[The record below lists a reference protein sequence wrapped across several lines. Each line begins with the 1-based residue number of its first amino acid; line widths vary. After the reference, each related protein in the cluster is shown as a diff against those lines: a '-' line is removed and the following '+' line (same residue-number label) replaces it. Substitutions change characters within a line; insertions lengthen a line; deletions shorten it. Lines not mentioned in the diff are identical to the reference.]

1 MSNNNFKFKHFLN
14 GIWTLSMFDD
24 LNVAYRSLKSVS
36 SIYGYLFAIAIIL
49 ITYFISSQYHYTNTS
64 EQIVIY
70 SFIALTTINI
80 SSLIYGVYSAML
92 LIPPTITWLSKISV
106 MGILLCLF
114 IFCSYTLDKYTKN
127 YKASFKFSI
136 LDSFVIG
143 LTGISII
150 EDIYFLA
157 LNTHILLITL
167 SLPLHLTTTI
177 FTIISTLFIG
187 GTIFHL
193 ACNTTTYEAFDNRDF
208 ATLLLTTIDA
218 AVKTM
223 SMCTA
228 FSCIWFNISILPIT
242 YLPLAVVSS
251 LFLTGMF
258 SYIYYMLDY
267 NFNLINKREGL
278 GIGHN
283 QPNPITSLSMN
294 QTKSNEIK
302 PLIKGNPN
310 NNNDLSLP
318 TIKK

>member
-1 MSNNNFKFKHFLN
+1 
-14 GIWTLSMFDD
+14 MFDD
-24 LNVAYRSLKSVS
+24 LNVAYNSLKSVS
-36 SIYGYLFAIAIIL
+36 SIYGYLFAIVIIL
-49 ITYFISSQYHYTNTS
+49 TTYFISSQYHYTNTS
-64 EQIVIY
+64 EQIMIY
-70 SFIALTTINI
+70 SFIALTAINI

-92 LIPPTITWLSKISV
+92 LIPPTISWLSKISV
-106 MGILLCLF
+106 MGVLLCLF

-127 YKASFKFSI
+127 YKAPFKFSI
-136 LDSFVIG
+136 LDSIVIG

-150 EDIYFLA
+150 EDIYFLT

-187 GTIFHL
+187 GTIFYL
-193 ACNTTTYEAFDNRDF
+193 ACNTTTYEAFDKSDF

-242 YLPLAVVSS
+242 YLPLATAAS

-267 NFNLINKREGL
+267 NFNLINKKPASDNL
-278 GIGHN
+278 QI
-283 QPNPITSLSMN
+283 QPKP
-294 QTKSNEIK
+294 IK
-302 PLIKGNPN
+302 PLSTNETKMVEKKPSINENPN
-310 NNNDLSLP
+310 NDKGAYPPLS